1 MKMTQQYANAYDQL
15 LQVIRF
21 MEIHVDKVKEDID
34 NSFTLDRLMKV
45 NIGNTTVDIPL
56 TEDMSDAIYA
66 ELNTELIASEA
77 QLATLRKL
85 RNEMAGHFQLK
96 TFLLY

>member
-1 MKMTQQYANAYDQL
+1 MKMTQQYFNAYDQL

-85 RNEMAGHFQLK
+85 RNEMAGHF
-96 TFLLY
+96 

>member
-66 ELNTELIASEA
+66 ELNTELVASEA
-77 QLATLRKL
+77 QLKTLRKL
-85 RNEMAGHFQLK
+85 RNEMAGHF
-96 TFLLY
+96 

>member
-1 MKMTQQYANAYDQL
+1 MKMTQQYADAYDQL

-34 NSFTLDRLMKV
+34 NSFTLDKLMKV
-45 NIGNTTVDIPL
+45 NIGNTTVGIPL

-66 ELNTELIASEA
+66 ELNTELVASEA
-77 QLATLRKL
+77 QLETLRKL
-85 RNEMAGHFQLK
+85 RNEMAGHF
-96 TFLLY
+96 